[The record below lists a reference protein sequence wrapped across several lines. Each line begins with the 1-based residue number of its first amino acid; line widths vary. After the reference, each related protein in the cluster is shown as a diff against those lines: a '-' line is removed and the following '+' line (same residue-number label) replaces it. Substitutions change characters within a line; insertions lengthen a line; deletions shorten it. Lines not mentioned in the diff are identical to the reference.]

1 MRFFKL
7 RYALLGWFVARLAR
21 RRLVKML
28 NTAAGNSPGRG
39 PVFVGRR
46 RI

>member
-7 RYALLGWFVARLAR
+7 RYALLGWLVTRVAR
-21 RRLVKML
+21 RRLVRML
-28 NTAAGNSPGRG
+28 NTAAGNRRG
-39 PVFVGRR
+39 PVLAGRR